1 MSKRWPPQWL
11 TPVEEQALAE
21 GKGNLAIEFV
31 EAFGII
37 TKDSIAGNQGTPLV
51 LRDWQKELI
60 RHIYASD
67 GSGGFLNTVS
77 LVGMPRKSGKSALAS
92 SLAVFDLYFGPRGGE
107 SYSIAAEKE
116 QARIVFHYAKKM
128 IEASEELSSMAK
140 LYRDTIEIPHTG
152 SIYRVLSAESYSKE
166 GLSPTS
172 VWADEL
178 HAHPTRELFDVM

>member
-1 MSKRWPPQWL
+1 MNKRWPPTWL
-11 TPVEEQALAE
+11 TPVDESAIEQ

-67 GSGGFLNTVS
+67 GNGGFLNTVS
-77 LVGMPRKSGKSALAS
+77 LIGMPRKSGKSALAS

-116 QARIVFHYAKKM
+116 QARIVLAM
-128 IEASEELSSMAK
+128 P
-140 LYRDTIEIPHTG
+140 R
-152 SIYRVLSAESYSKE
+152 R
-166 GLSPTS
+166 
-172 VWADEL
+172 
-178 HAHPTRELFDVM
+178 